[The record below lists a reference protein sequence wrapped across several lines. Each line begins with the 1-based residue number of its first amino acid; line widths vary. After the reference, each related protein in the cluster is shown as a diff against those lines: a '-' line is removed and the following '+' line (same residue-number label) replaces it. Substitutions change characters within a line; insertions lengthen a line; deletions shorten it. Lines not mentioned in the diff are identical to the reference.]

1 MELEKAYFSHE
12 YEHMDPCIYRVTLEI
27 MFQNAAKKPWKRE
40 IDDVEAKDFAREA
53 EMMHNL

>member
-1 MELEKAYFSHE
+1 
-12 YEHMDPCIYRVTLEI
+12 MDPCIYRVTLDI

-40 IDDVEAKDFAREA
+40 IDDVEAKDFAKEA